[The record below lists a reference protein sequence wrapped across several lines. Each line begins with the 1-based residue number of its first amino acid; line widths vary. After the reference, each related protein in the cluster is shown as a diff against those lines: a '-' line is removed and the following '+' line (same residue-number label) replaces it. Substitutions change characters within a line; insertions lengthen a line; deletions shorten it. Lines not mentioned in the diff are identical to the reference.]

1 MGDKFLLKG
10 KTAIVTGGA
19 SGLGLAMVEDMV
31 EAGAEVIVIGSRNKE
46 EADRSLSKFGNQV
59 SFIQFNIQDTD
70 KTPEIIADILS
81 RHGKIDILVN
91 NAGNHCKKFIEDMSI
106 EDYEDVLKTHLVA
119 SFALS
124 KAVVPHMKERRYGKI
139 IFTAS
144 MTSYFGQPM
153 VSGYATAKSGILGLV
168 HVLTNELGS
177 YGINVNAIAPGWIDT
192 PMFQKVTKQDPPR
205 YNKIIGRIPMG
216 RVGEPD
222 DVGAAAVFLASDAA
236 NYINGVC
243 IPVDGGALIGF

>member
-19 SGLGLAMVEDMV
+19 SGLGLAMVENMV

-91 NAGNHCKKFIEDMSI
+91 I

>member
-19 SGLGLAMVEDMV
+19 SGLGLAMVENMV

-106 EDYEDVLKTHLVA
+106 ED
-119 SFALS
+119 LS
-124 KAVVPHMKERRYGKI
+124 
-139 IFTAS
+139 
-144 MTSYFGQPM
+144 
-153 VSGYATAKSGILGLV
+153 
-168 HVLTNELGS
+168 
-177 YGINVNAIAPGWIDT
+177 
-192 PMFQKVTKQDPPR
+192 
-205 YNKIIGRIPMG
+205 
-216 RVGEPD
+216 
-222 DVGAAAVFLASDAA
+222 
-236 NYINGVC
+236 
-243 IPVDGGALIGF
+243 LIHI